1 MKNLVGLLMVCM
13 LLPAGAFA
21 EEPVIPLEKITD
33 PDMAHA
39 LFVKA
44 MNEKNIDQ
52 LCAMYTDDA
61 VMVLRDGKLEVSGPS
76 RIRRVFSIMVDMVES
91 LDIETVYQVEAE
103 NTVLFRSKY
112 RSVYVTPDGERE
124 EVVSSGVEVL
134 EKQEDGTWLFTIDH
148 QNGGANVL

>member
-1 MKNLVGLLMVCM
+1 MKKLVGLLIICM
-13 LLPAGAFA
+13 FLPVGALA

-44 MNEKNIDQ
+44 IKDKNIDQ
-52 LCAMYTDDA
+52 LCAMYTDEA
-61 VMVLRDGKLEVSGPS
+61 VMVLRDGKLEVSGQS
-76 RIRRVFSIMVDMVES
+76 NIRKVFSIMVSMVET
-91 LDIETVYQVEAE
+91 LDIETVYQVEGE

-112 RSVYVTPDGERE
+112 RSVLVTPDGKKQ

-134 EKQEDGTWLFTIDH
+134 ERQNDGTWLFSIDH
-148 QNGGANVL
+148 QNGGANIL

>member
-1 MKNLVGLLMVCM
+1 MKNVIGFLMLCM
-13 LLPAGAFA
+13 FLPVGAFA
-21 EEPVIPLEKITD
+21 GQSVIPLEKITD

-61 VMVLRDGKLEVSGPS
+61 VMVLRDGKLEVSGQRS
-76 RIRRVFSIMVDMVES
+76 IRRVFSIMVGMVET
-91 LDIETVYQVEAE
+91 LQIETVYQVESE
-103 NTVLFRSKY
+103 DTVLFRSRY
-112 RSVYVTPDGERE
+112 NSVYKTPDGKTQ
-124 EVVSSGVEVL
+124 EVVSSGIEVL
-134 EKQEDGTWLFTIDH
+134 ERQSDGTWLFSIDH